1 MANTPPLR
9 WIVCLVLCLITILS
23 IFQFNTVPV
32 SYEYIKTGFKEKD
45 PLTICLTDA
54 QVSFLGPDS
63 ADWAEEIST
72 YNLRLPYTPA
82 AVAIPKDVDQ
92 IQASV
97 LCGVQN
103 NVRVSAKG
111 GGHSFGS
118 YGLGGEDGHL
128 VIALDRM
135 NEVKLGEN
143 GIATIQAGARVG
155 HVALELFNQGQ
166 RGIAHG
172 ECPSV
177 GITGHVLHGGLGM
190 ASRTYGLT
198 LDWLVG
204 AKVVLAN
211 GTIASCSST
220 ENEDLFWALR
230 GAGSSFGIVAELEFD
245 TFEVPE
251 EITSFSLNFRWT
263 EEEAVAG
270 FKALQDLMVNAPKE
284 LNLLAYLAPTG
295 QTIHGVYYG
304 DQKRLNAALK
314 PFLDDTDG
322 RIESSHRVT
331 WIKSLEQFGYG
342 TPLNQATTL
351 NEHRTFYASS
361 LLAPALTKQQIESL
375 MSSLFANS
383 NDPMGRH
390 SWVLMLEFSGGENS
404 VIPDIPPSETSY
416 FHRDKLFVLQFT
428 DNIFTK
434 DSDERFS
441 QVNGFRESITKTMAD
456 GDWGMY
462 ANYIDT
468 ELDSEKAQELYYGG
482 NLERLRKIKGDL
494 DPTEVFWNPQGI
506 SPAASPPQRRNSRQ
520 WANT

>member
-1 MANTPPLR
+1 MGNTPPLR
-9 WIVCLVLCLITILS
+9 WIVCLVLCLITVLS
-23 IFQFNTVPV
+23 IFQSNTVP
-32 SYEYIKTGFKEKD
+32 SYEYIKTSFKEKS
-45 PLTICLTDA
+45 PLTICLKDA
-54 QVSFLGPDS
+54 QVPFLLQDS
-63 ADWAEEIST
+63 LDWPEEIST

-82 AVAIPKDVDQ
+82 AVAIPTDVDQ
-92 IQASV
+92 IQAAV

-135 NEVKLGEN
+135 NEVTLEES
-143 GIATIQAGARVG
+143 GIATVQPGARLG
-155 HVALELFNQGQ
+155 HVALELFNQGK
-166 RGIAHG
+166 RGISHG

-177 GITGHVLHGGLGM
+177 GIAGHVLHGGFGM

-230 GAGSSFGIVAELEFD
+230 GAGSSFGIVAELQFD
-245 TFEVPE
+245 TFEAPDQ
-251 EITSFSLNFRWT
+251 ITSFSINFRWT
-263 EEEAVAG
+263 EEEAVKG

-284 LNLLAYLAPTG
+284 LNVLVYLAPTG
-295 QTIHGVYYG
+295 QIIHGVYYG
-304 DQKRLNAALK
+304 DQKGLNSALQ
-314 PFLDDTDG
+314 PFLDDTKG
-322 RIESSHRVT
+322 RIESSRRVT

-342 TPLNQATTL
+342 TPLNQATAL
-351 NEHRTFYASS
+351 NEHNTFYASS
-361 LLAPALTKQQIESL
+361 LLSPALAQGQIESL
-375 MSSLFANS
+375 MSTLYANI

-404 VIPDIPPSETSY
+404 VIPGIPATETSY
-416 FHRDKLFVLQFT
+416 FHRDKLFLLQFT
-428 DNIFTK
+428 DNIFTQ

-441 QVNGFRESITKTMAD
+441 QVKGFRESITKTMED

-462 ANYIDT
+462 ANYVDT
-468 ELDSEKAQELYYGG
+468 ELDSETAQKLYYGG
-482 NLERLRKIKGDL
+482 NLERLRKIKGDV
-494 DPTEVFWNPQGI
+494 DPDEVFWNPQAI
-506 SPAASPPQRRNSRQ
+506 SPAAEPPQRRNSRQ
-520 WANT
+520 WVNT